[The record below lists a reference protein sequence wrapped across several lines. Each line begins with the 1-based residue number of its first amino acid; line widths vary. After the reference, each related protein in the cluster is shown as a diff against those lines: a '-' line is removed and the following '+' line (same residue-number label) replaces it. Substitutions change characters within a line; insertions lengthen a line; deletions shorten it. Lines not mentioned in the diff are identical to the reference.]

1 MENFIE
7 GCFSWPSYP
16 ATLLLLLICGYWV
29 LVVVGALDL
38 DFLDIDFDFDLDA
51 DVDASVLQFGFVPMK
66 WLNLGSVPTM
76 LWGSVFALAAWTT
89 SRLINSPVPHGSF
102 DWMSDGQAIL
112 RDVGIAMLITKGV
125 TQPLVGKFDVVEPNK
140 AETLI
145 GSTCTVTTSEVTDS
159 FGEAEFKTD
168 ASPLRLTVRVEN
180 EHRAENE
187 PLAKGDQALIVAFD
201 SEKNTYL
208 VKRANGGA

>member
-1 MENFIE
+1 MEIFIE

-16 ATLLLLLICGYWV
+16 ATLLLLAICGYWV

-38 DFLDIDFDFDLDA
+38 DFLDIDFDFDIDA
-51 DVDASVLQFGFVPMK
+51 DIDSSILQFGFVPLK

-76 LWGSVFALAAWTT
+76 LWGSVFALAAWMT
-89 SRLINSPVPHGSF
+89 SRLFNSPVPHGSF
-102 DWMSDGQAIL
+102 EWLSDGQAIL
-112 RDVGIAMLITKGV
+112 RDMGIAMLITKGV
-125 TQPLVGKFDVVEPNK
+125 TQPLVGKFDVVEPNTAAK
-140 AETLI
+140 LI

-159 FGEAEFKTD
+159 FGEARFATD
-168 ASPLRLTVRVEN
+168 GAPLKLTV
-180 EHRAENE
+180 RAENE

-201 SEKNTYL
+201 SETNSYL